1 MTPFEEDVLWQALHK
16 AQSWRLLH
24 DPQTGG
30 QYNAEQVLELAKDA
44 GYGEEMAQKMASQT
58 AWERMKREQ
67 SP

>member
-1 MTPFEEDVLWQALHK
+1 MTPFEEELLWDCLHR

-24 DPQTGG
+24 DAQIAGSW
-30 QYNAEQVLELAKDA
+30 NAEQVLELAKNA
-44 GYGEEMAQKMASQT
+44 GYGEEVAQKMASNT